1 MCLLMIG
8 WNAHPDFRLV
18 IAGNRDEFHD
28 RPAAALAWW
37 NDGPPLLAGRDLTA
51 SGTWLGLA
59 RDGRFGIV
67 TNFRDFDPP
76 PAGAPSRGELVPSY
90 LRGDAD
96 ARHYLARLEPRAR
109 AYGGFNLL
117 LGDRGS
123 LSYFSNRGE
132 DAPRSLAPG
141 IYGLSNQW
149 LDTPWP
155 KLTRTRERFAALLG
169 RGGALA
175 PEELFALLAD
185 RTTAGDADLPHTDLP
200 EDWERAVSA
209 PFVVHERYGTRCST
223 VVLAGHDGRIA
234 VFERRFDPAGTQTGA
249 SRFGFGVEP
258 TMRAGAASGRAAV
271 GTTARP
277 ATGDASPE

>member
-18 IAGNRDEFHD
+18 IAGNRDEFHE
-28 RPAAALAWW
+28 RPAAALDWW
-37 NDGPPLLAGRDLTA
+37 NDGPPMLAGRDLKA

-76 PAGAPSRGELVPSY
+76 PAGAPSRGGLVPSY
-90 LRGDAD
+90 LRGETNAP
-96 ARHYLARLEPRAR
+96 RYLAGLEPRAR

-117 LGDRGS
+117 LGDPDA
-123 LSYFSNRGE
+123 LFYFSNRG
-132 DAPRSLAPG
+132 DDPPRSLPPG

-155 KLTRTRERFAALLG
+155 KLMRTRERFAALLR

-185 RTTAGDADLPHTDLP
+185 RTTAAAADLAHTGLP

-234 VFERRFDPAGTQTGA
+234 VFERRFDPAGAQSGA
-249 SRFGFGVEP
+249 SRFGFAVEP
-258 TMRAGAASGRAAV
+258 MTRTAAAAGSAISGARVRAAV
-271 GTTARP
+271 
-277 ATGDASPE
+277 GDASPE

>member
-8 WNAHPDFRLV
+8 WNAHPDCRLV
-18 IAGNRDEFHD
+18 IAGNRDEFHE
-28 RPAAALAWW
+28 RPAAALDWW
-37 NDGPPLLAGRDLTA
+37 NDGPPLLAGRDLKA

-76 PAGAPSRGELVPSY
+76 SAGAPSRGELVPSY

-96 ARHYLARLEPRAR
+96 ARHYLALLESRAR
-109 AYGGFNLL
+109 EYGGFNLL
-117 LGDRGS
+117 LGDRDS

-132 DAPRSLAPG
+132 DAPRSLPPG

-155 KLTRTRERFAALLG
+155 KLTRTRERFAALLR
-169 RGGALA
+169 RGGALV
-175 PEELFALLAD
+175 PEELFALLGD
-185 RTTAGDADLPHTDLP
+185 RTAAGDADLPHTDLP

-223 VVLAGHDGRIA
+223 VVLARHDGRIA

-249 SRFGFGVEP
+249 SRFGFAVE
-258 TMRAGAASGRAAV
+258 TMTRAGAAPGRAAA
-271 GTTARP
+271 GATARP
-277 ATGDASPE
+277 AAGDPSPE